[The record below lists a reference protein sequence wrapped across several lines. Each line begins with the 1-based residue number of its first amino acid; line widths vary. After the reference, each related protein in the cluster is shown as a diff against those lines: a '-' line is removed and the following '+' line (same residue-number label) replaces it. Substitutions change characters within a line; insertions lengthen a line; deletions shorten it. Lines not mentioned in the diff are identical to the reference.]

1 MSCSYLQFNNSFS
14 SLRLLIYFL
23 FHLSNLSPAEHLPA
37 VVELLAF
44 MALRLLLVPLAL
56 WTSLYS
62 FSSWGCAYLTRFKN
76 VFCIHLC
83 LPCSFTVPSMLEIS
97 FRTHYYRFLF
107 PWRHQVLI
115 ALTFMYWNYLMSK
128 NVLFLRFRWDN
139 LKLHYLLSGIP
150 QEFIAAQFLFLLFH
164 CLSNEARPGSS

>member
-83 LPCSFTVPSMLEIS
+83 LPCSSTVPSMLETF

-107 PWRHQVLI
+107 PWRHQVLV
-115 ALTFMYWNYLMSK
+115 ALTFIYWIYLMSEK
-128 NVLFLRFRWDN
+128 CVVLEVQVRQLKATLPSVWDSAGI
-139 LKLHYLLSGIP
+139 YSSAVPLSSVSL
-150 QEFIAAQFLFLLFH
+150 FI
-164 CLSNEARPGSS
+164 